1 MGGQA
6 RTGRLVQD
14 QSATKKDNGG
24 GVGGHRRVAPKLAI
38 LTHTQLR
45 WANNPCSWPPP
56 RRRLRELELGWRRL
70 LKLAC
75 RWN

>member
-24 GVGGHRRVAPKLAI
+24 GVGGHRRVAPKLTV
-38 LTHTQLR
+38 LTHAQLR
-45 WANNPCSWPPP
+45 WGRGGVGCWTGRCATAAP
-56 RRRLRELELGWRRL
+56 LEDESG
-70 LKLAC
+70 A
-75 RWN
+75 